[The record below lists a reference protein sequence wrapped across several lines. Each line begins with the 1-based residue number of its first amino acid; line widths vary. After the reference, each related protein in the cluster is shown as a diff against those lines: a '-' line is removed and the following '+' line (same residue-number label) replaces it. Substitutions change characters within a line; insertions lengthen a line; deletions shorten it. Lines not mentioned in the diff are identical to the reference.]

1 MPNLKLKLMFLLL
14 LIPMAMTLAQE
25 PGMREENHHCLS
37 CHAEQ
42 TYSFFNEWTEKEER
56 RLMNPFH
63 IIDTN
68 LYLSGVHK
76 SFSCID
82 CHSMDYETYPH
93 ARELKLEPLATCI
106 DCHGG
111 DDTYAQYHFEDIDAE
126 FSKSVHAVKGGEHFT
141 CGKCHNQ
148 HYYKVIARTSSNI
161 EDIVSA
167 DNQMCLSCH
176 TNATRYRLTSVH
188 DYPDFSSVHAW
199 LPNHELHFRSVRCI
213 DCHTSVKDSLMVPH
227 NILGKENA
235 VRNCSECH
243 SANSML
249 QATLYKYEN
258 LQAREKS
265 GFLSAITQERP
276 YIIGANQVPLFKIL
290 SVSILLA
297 TLAGIIIHA
306 LVRLFHRKKQ
316 E

>member
-1 MPNLKLKLMFLLL
+1 
-14 LIPMAMTLAQE
+14 
-25 PGMREENHHCLS
+25 
-37 CHAEQ
+37 
-42 TYSFFNEWTEKEER
+42 
-56 RLMNPFH
+56 
-63 IIDTN
+63 
-68 LYLSGVHK
+68 
-76 SFSCID
+76 
-82 CHSMDYETYPH
+82 
-93 ARELKLEPLATCI
+93 
-106 DCHGG
+106 
-111 DDTYAQYHFEDIDAE
+111 
-126 FSKSVHAVKGGEHFT
+126 
-141 CGKCHNQ
+141 
-148 HYYKVIARTSSNI
+148 
-161 EDIVSA
+161 
-167 DNQMCLSCH
+167 
-176 TNATRYRLTSVH
+176 
-188 DYPDFSSVHAW
+188 
-199 LPNHELHFRSVRCI
+199 
-213 DCHTSVKDSLMVPH
+213 MVPH